1 MKKLLSIVLTLIILQ
16 SQAFGQRGFVSFT
29 PAELTAD
36 TRF

>member
-16 SQAFGQRGFVSFT
+16 SQAFGQLGFVSFV
-29 PAELTAD
+29 EWTAD